1 MNPIYKGLRALVWAV
16 YFNLGATLISMTQ
29 ILSLPLAVLAPG
41 VYRRHI
47 KRTSGHFG
55 SLLLR
60 MNQLFAPSD
69 IVLTGDES
77 IKGIVKVYQGKQL
90 KGDDGGKSKYEFLL
104 DMPDRLVLI
113 SNHQVNSHP
122 VVLLVTGRLCV
133 TLHDGVPSI
142 MSAF

>member
-1 MNPIYKGLRALVWAV
+1 
-16 YFNLGATLISMTQ
+16 MTQ